1 MWHHGCKGL
10 ERRVSTEQYHPDRH
24 GSKRL
29 YSNYIANLS
38 LKWGLHFRWNFASQP
53 HHGPIMAPVG
63 SRWMVDEVDV
73 WCGDVGMW
81 FKNWERTIKNQ
92 ELTVPIK
99 QWKVHHQ
106 KMGFDHPN
114 CEGAI
119 LPILDLTSTPDAYL
133 LTSIQMKRH
142 WLTWDLFWTCAM
154 SILHFFSGFN
164 HIVFDIYRHG
174 TRSRQPVKNLWLM
187 TPTVQIFPA
196 SVSPSQLFPVVWAD
210 EGGHA
215 FGLRWSRVWNH
226 QRNPQ

>member
-1 MWHHGCKGL
+1 MGSTFPLKLRLTATSWPHRHPLDRGGWLMRLMWG
-10 ERRVSTEQYHPDRH
+10 
-24 GSKRL
+24 
-29 YSNYIANLS
+29 
-38 LKWGLHFRWNFASQP
+38 
-53 HHGPIMAPVG
+53 
-63 SRWMVDEVDV
+63 
-73 WCGDVGMW
+73 CGDVGMW
-81 FKNWERTIKNQ
+81 FKNWERTTKNQ

-154 SILHFFSGFN
+154 SILHFLSEYN

-174 TRSRQPVKNLWLM
+174 TRSRQPVKNVLVDDAHCPNLSSL
-187 TPTVQIFPA
+187 TVVLSMQ
-196 SVSPSQLFPVVWAD
+196 
-210 EGGHA
+210 
-215 FGLRWSRVWNH
+215 NH
-226 QRNPQ
+226 